1 MNINQLKA
9 VASRANGFAMANQ
22 FMVTLPSLGGRYDT
36 NDLNVLCSN
45 VNMPGRQILT
55 QERLIGI
62 KGRKMPN
69 GFASDD
75 VNLTF
80 NVMNDYRIKQYFE
93 DWQESTISQNTHEI
107 KYAKD
112 YCRDVRIAQLRKGK
126 AFDFPIDRFFGINID
141 IDLRTDDAVVY
152 EVLLMDAFPTTMN
165 GIELSNE
172 LDGLVQLSVQLS
184 YRNWKKVTN
193 RKTVKNNNPKPP
205 NTSLRPRARPA
216 KSPVRGPAGQ

>member
-1 MNINQLKA
+1 MNINELKSA
-9 VASRANGFAMANQ
+9 ASRANGFAMANQ
-22 FMVTLPSLGGRYDT
+22 FVVTLPSLGKYDT
-36 NDLNVLCSN
+36 NELNVLCSN

-80 NVMNDYRIKQYFE
+80 NVMNDYKIKQYFE

-107 KYAKD
+107 KYASD
-112 YCRDVRIAQLRKGK
+112 YCHDVRIAQLRKGK
-126 AFDFPIDRFFGINID
+126 AFDFPIDSIFGINID
-141 IDLRTDDAVVY
+141 IDLRTRDAIVY
-152 EVLLMDAFPTTMN
+152 EVLLMDAFPTTLN

-172 LDGLVQLSVQLS
+172 QDGLVQLSVQLS

-193 RKTVKNNNPKPP
+193 RKTISNNNPNPP
-205 NTSLRPRARPA
+205 NTSLRPRVRPA
-216 KSPVRGPAGQ
+216 SVTRRTGPQQ